1 MIGRKGWVIGL
12 VLGLEGLLGSREPA
26 WAQAQPDAPADAG
39 ITVTTAPAG
48 ETVPRTEYDQLRRDM
63 QRMQQRLDAV
73 EGQQAATQQTKEA
86 VAKDAE
92 TRSEVVG
99 PLGLNIQDTSRPN
112 WE

>member
-73 EGQQAATQQTKEA
+73 EGQQAVASIHIENSGDWRLEA
-86 VAKDAE
+86 GDWL
-92 TRSEVVG
+92 T
-99 PLGLNIQDTSRPN
+99 GLDL
-112 WE
+112 